1 MKKKNKDENSIV
13 SEPPQQSLEKIL
25 KTEIQVAQ
33 KIAEAKEAA
42 EKSVI
47 TARDEIIGVKEKII
61 EQARIDREQ
70 LLAEGLEVANIKAQ
84 EDLTA
89 AEMKSQLFFEKGQ
102 QFIDSAADQVIALV
116 LDQMDGEK

>member
-1 MKKKNKDENSIV
+1 MKKKNKDENIIV

-33 KIAEAKEAA
+33 KIAEAKETA

-61 EQARIDREQ
+61 EQARIDRER
-70 LLAEGLEVANIKAQ
+70 LLAEGLEVTNIKAQ

-89 AEMKSQLFFEKGQ
+89 AKMQSQLFFEKGQ

>member
-1 MKKKNKDENSIV
+1 MKKKNKDENRIV

-89 AEMKSQLFFEKGQ
+89 AEMQSQLFFEKGQ

>member
-1 MKKKNKDENSIV
+1 MKKKNKDENIIV

-61 EQARIDREQ
+61 EQARIDRER
-70 LLAEGLEVANIKAQ
+70 LLAEGLEIANINAQ
-84 EDLTA
+84 EDLTS
-89 AEMKSQLFFEKGQ
+89 AEIQSQLFFEKGQ
-102 QFIDSAADQVIALV
+102 QFIDNAADQVVTLV

>member
-33 KIAEAKEAA
+33 KIAEAKETA

-61 EQARIDREQ
+61 EQARIDRER
-70 LLAEGLEVANIKAQ
+70 LLAEGLEVANKKAQ

-89 AEMKSQLFFEKGQ
+89 AEMQSQLFFEKGQ

-116 LDQMDGEK
+116 LDQTDGEK

>member
-1 MKKKNKDENSIV
+1 MKKKNKDENIIV

-61 EQARIDREQ
+61 EQARIDRER
-70 LLAEGLEVANIKAQ
+70 LLAEGLEIANINAQ
-84 EDLTA
+84 EDLTS
-89 AEMKSQLFFEKGQ
+89 AEIQSQLFFEKGQ

>member
-33 KIAEAKEAA
+33 KIAEAKETA

-61 EQARIDREQ
+61 EQARIDRER
-70 LLAEGLEVANIKAQ
+70 LLAEGLEVTNIKAQ

-89 AEMKSQLFFEKGQ
+89 AKMQSQLFFEKGQ

>member
-1 MKKKNKDENSIV
+1 MKKKNKDENIIV

-61 EQARIDREQ
+61 EQARIDRER
-70 LLAEGLEVANIKAQ
+70 LLAEGLEVANINAQ
-84 EDLTA
+84 EDLTS
-89 AEMKSQLFFEKGQ
+89 AEIQSQLFFEKGQ
-102 QFIDSAADQVIALV
+102 QFIDSAADQVITLV